1 MRNAFAQCMTEVA
14 GEDPKVFLMMADI
27 GNRLFNDFQ
36 ARHGERFLNCGIAE
50 ANMISMASGLASG
63 GFKPVCYTIAPF
75 VTARCYE
82 QIRVDVGYHESNV
95 VIVGTGSGLSYASLG
110 ATHHGFDDIA
120 IMRAIPGIDIFA
132 PCDANDVHGCLRAAL
147 ASPRPAYIRIGKKRE
162 PQMLAEIPKVEI
174 GKFAPYRPGTDVCI
188 LNCGTTLPACVTAA
202 EALEANGISS
212 AVVQCSSTKPLDT
225 EFLREAFS
233 SYQLVLTVEEHSLIG
248 GLGSAVAEFIVD
260 EDLRT
265 GAPLLRLGI
274 PDEFIHQTGSQ
285 EYARKKCGL
294 DADSIANS
302 VIARLRKEA

>member
-14 GEDPKVFLMMADI
+14 GEDPAVFLLMADI
-27 GNRLFNDFQ
+27 GNRLFNDYQ
-36 ARHGERFLNCGIAE
+36 SRHANRFLNCGIAE

-147 ASPRPAYIRIGKKRE
+147 ASPRPAYIRIGKKGE
-162 PQMLAEIPKVEI
+162 PAMLNEIPTVEI
-174 GKFAPYRPGTDVCI
+174 GKFTTHRKGEDVCI
-188 LNCGTTLPACVTAA
+188 LNCGTTLPACVEAA
-202 EALEANGISS
+202 ESLEANRVSA
-212 AVVQCSSTKPLDT
+212 AVVQCSSVKPLDQ
-225 EFLREAFS
+225 EFLREAFANFK
-233 SYQLVLTVEEHSLIG
+233 LVITVEEHSLCG
-248 GLGSAVAEFIVD
+248 GLGSAIAEFVVD
-260 EDLRT
+260 QDLRD
-265 GAPLLRLGI
+265 GAPLVRLGI
-274 PDEFIHQTGSQ
+274 PDAFIHQTGSQ

-294 DADSIANS
+294 DAASIAAT
-302 VIARLRKEA
+302 ITRRLRKGT